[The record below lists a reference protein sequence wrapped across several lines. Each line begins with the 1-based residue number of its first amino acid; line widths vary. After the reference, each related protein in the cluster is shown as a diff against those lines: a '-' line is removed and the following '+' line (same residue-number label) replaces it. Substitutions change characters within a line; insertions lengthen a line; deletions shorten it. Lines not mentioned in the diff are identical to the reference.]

1 MRLQFKKKNTII
13 FSANNKIMIWP
24 KANCTMYK
32 VFTCAF
38 LSIRPF
44 SVSVSPALW
53 VVEFGFNKKEIF
65 SIWLPAV
72 TLTDLLQAL
81 FDKVQLLPGVDGQ
94 QVGSHHLTGQRDAA
108 PVKGLLGQEIL
119 GPPVEHP
126 GLTLWEGA
134 NSTTH
139 SGGKVL
145 KN

>member
-134 NSTTH
+134 NSTTQ